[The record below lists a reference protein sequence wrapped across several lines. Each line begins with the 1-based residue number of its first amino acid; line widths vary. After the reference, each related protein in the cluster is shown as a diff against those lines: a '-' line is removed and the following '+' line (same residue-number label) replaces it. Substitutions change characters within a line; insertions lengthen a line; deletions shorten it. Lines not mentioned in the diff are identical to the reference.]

1 MIIRW
6 DIQDILDKNI
16 WNVTVEQYDFL
27 VKIAW
32 CEVENDETFKDTN
45 KVRCFYT
52 DYETWEK
59 HQLELPKEYIW
70 IEWDEWLY
78 EEETEEIEE
87 EIELTHFEKYHKTYL
102 FTVIVLIIWVT
113 AYLIKLVPPL
123 DNEDLKYINWLKIDK
138 SIYSY
143 ERELT
148 QAKFDLEDTIKLKEK
163 QEKEI
168 ENIENSLKELR
179 DKK

>member
-16 WNVTVEQYDFL
+16 WNVTVEEYDFL

-32 CEVENDETFKDTN
+32 CEVENDVSFKDTN
-45 KVRCFYT
+45 RVRCFYT
-52 DYETWEK
+52 DYESWEK
-59 HQLELPKEYIW
+59 HSLEIPKEYIW
-70 IEWDEWLY
+70 IEWDEGLH
-78 EEETEEIEE
+78 EE
-87 EIELTHFEKYHKTYL
+87 EIESEEIKEILTIKQKNIMFVVVTITLLAFFLWFK
-102 FTVIVLIIWVT
+102 FWVN
-113 AYLIKLVPPL
+113 PL
-123 DNEDLKYINWLKIDK
+123 DKNDLKYINGLKIDK
-138 SIYSY
+138 SIYSF

-168 ENIENSLKELR
+168 ESIENSLKELR
-179 DKK
+179 EKK

>member
-32 CEVENDETFKDTN
+32 CEVENDESFKDAN

-52 DYETWEK
+52 DYDTWEK

-87 EIELTHFEKYHKTYL
+87 EKEYLTTKQKNIMFVT
-102 FTVIVLIIWVT
+102 VLITIIAFFLWFKYWV
-113 AYLIKLVPPL
+113 KPL
-123 DNEDLKYINWLKIDK
+123 NENDLKYINGLKIDK
-138 SIYSY
+138 SIYSF

-148 QAKFDLEDTIKLKEK
+148 QAKFDLEDTLKLKEK
-163 QEKEI
+163 QEKQI
-168 ENIENSLKELR
+168 KDIENSLTELR